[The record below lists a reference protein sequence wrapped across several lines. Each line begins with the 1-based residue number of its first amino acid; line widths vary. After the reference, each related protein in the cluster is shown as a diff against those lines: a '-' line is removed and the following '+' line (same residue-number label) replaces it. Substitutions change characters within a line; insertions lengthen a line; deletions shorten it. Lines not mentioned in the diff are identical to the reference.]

1 MKLTI
6 QRSLRSERPEG
17 FKNTEPTGFLC
28 QYSFTTQ
35 IYYTS
40 STVRVT
46 DEATSRNLHYGR
58 KNLSIIT
65 YNNKLSIITEI
76 LQIWRVCHVA
86 CQSSVP

>member
-6 QRSLRSERPEG
+6 HKSLRSERPEG

-46 DEATSRNLHYGR
+46 DAADVEVEATSTNLHYGR
-58 KNLSIIT
+58 KNL
-65 YNNKLSIITEI
+65 
-76 LQIWRVCHVA
+76 
-86 CQSSVP
+86 